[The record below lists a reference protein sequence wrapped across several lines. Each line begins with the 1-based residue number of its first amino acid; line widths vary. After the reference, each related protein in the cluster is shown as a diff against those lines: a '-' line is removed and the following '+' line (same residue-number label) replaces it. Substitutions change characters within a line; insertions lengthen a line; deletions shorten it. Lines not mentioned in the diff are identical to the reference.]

1 MCIDMDD
8 VCIFFRSEIANIEDY
23 EEEHLTFR

>member
-8 VCIFFRSEIANIEDY
+8 VCIFFRNEISIIKNFD
-23 EEEHLTFR
+23 EENLDFR